1 MEIMTA
7 QQKQPGGNE
16 LLHPRQLLERAGV
29 GHGQRVADLGCG
41 AMAYFTLQAARQVGE
56 RGQVYAVDIQRE
68 VLSSVDSR
76 ARLAGLTNVRTVW
89 SDLEKVGAAAIPP
102 ATLDT
107 ALLVN
112 TLFQLNDYAAAMAE
126 AARLLKSNGKLL
138 VVDWKSIG
146 APFGP
151 PSERRVSP
159 GRVKDLATAAG
170 FKLLEEFE
178 AGPYH
183 FGQIYEKK

>member
-1 MEIMTA
+1 MELMTT
-7 QQKQPGGNE
+7 QQKPPGGNE
-16 LLHPRQLLERAGV
+16 LLNPRLLLERAGI

-89 SDLEKVGAAAIPP
+89 SDLEKVGAATIPP
-102 ATLDT
+102 ATLD
-107 ALLVN
+107 AVLLVN
-112 TLFQLNDYAAAMAE
+112 TLFQLNDHAAAMAE
-126 AARLLKSNGKLL
+126 AVRLLRPGGRML
-138 VVDWKSIG
+138 VADWKSIG

-151 PSERRVSP
+151 SSERRVSP
-159 GRVKDLATAAG
+159 GRVRELAVAAG
-170 FKLLEEFE
+170 FTLVEEFE

-183 FGQIYEKK
+183 FGQVYEKK

>member
-1 MEIMTA
+1 MPA
-7 QQKQPGGNE
+7 QQKHPGGNE
-16 LLHPRQLLERAGV
+16 LLNPQQLLEHAGV
-29 GHGQRVADLGCG
+29 GFSQRVADLGCG
-41 AMAYFTLQAARQVGE
+41 SMAYFTMQAARQVGE

-76 ARLAGLTNVRTVW
+76 ARQAGLANVRTVW
-89 SDLEKVGAAAIPP
+89 SDVEKLGATAIPP
-102 ATLDT
+102 GSLDA

-112 TLFQLNDYAAAMAE
+112 TLFQLNDHASAIAE
-126 AARLLKSNGKLL
+126 AARLLKPGGKLL

-159 GRVKDLATAAG
+159 GRIRELAVAAG
-170 FKLLEEFE
+170 FTLAEEFE

-183 FGQIYEKK
+183 FGQTYTK

>member
-1 MEIMTA
+1 MEAMAT

-16 LLHPRQLLERAGV
+16 LLDPKQLLERAGV

-41 AMAYFTLQAARQVGE
+41 AMAYFTMQAARQVGD

-76 ARLAGLTNVRTVW
+76 AKLSGLANVRTVW
-89 SDLEKVGAAAIPP
+89 SDLEKVGAASIPS
-102 ATLDT
+102 ATLDA

-112 TLFQLNDYAAAMAE
+112 TLFQLNDHAAALAE
-126 AARLLKSNGKLL
+126 AARLLKVGGKLL
-138 VVDWKSIG
+138 AVDWKSIG

-151 PSERRVSP
+151 PTERRVSP
-159 GRVKDLATAAG
+159 GRVRELAAAAG
-170 FKLLEEFE
+170 FTLVEEFE

-183 FGQIYEKK
+183 FGQTYTK

>member
-1 MEIMTA
+1 MSA
-7 QQKQPGGNE
+7 QQKHPGGNE
-16 LLHPRQLLERAGV
+16 LLNPRLLLERAGV

-89 SDLEKVGAAAIPP
+89 SDLEKVGAAAIPS
-102 ATLDT
+102 ATLDA

-112 TLFQLNDYAAAMAE
+112 TLFQLNDYAAAMTE
-126 AARLLKSNGKLL
+126 AARLLKPSGKLL
-138 VVDWKSIG
+138 AVDWKSIG

-159 GRVKDLATAAG
+159 GRVKELAIAAG

-183 FGQIYEKK
+183 FGQVYEK